1 MQAVVKNYSQF
12 RWLHYWVVKLTLGL
26 VSVTLTNQ
34 LEGDI
39 KELVTLFRKSGV
51 HQWGTQSSR
60 LWDKGAG
67 TVSKK
72 IISALWASVWSKNK
86 GGPGPP
92 VPLPSIRHC
101 TKALVSWSNPT
112 RGEVRSKMGQRGC
125 IACLNTLT
133 SNLTS
138 LVPRQYNKTILSF
151 LFRWCWGRDVRV

>member
-1 MQAVVKNYSQF
+1 MQAVVKTYSQF

-26 VSVTLTNQ
+26 VSFTLTNQ

-60 LWDKGAG
+60 LWDKGG

-86 GGPGPP
+86 GGPGSP

-101 TKALVSWSNPT
+101 TKALESWSNLT

-125 IACLNTLT
+125 IARLNTLT

-138 LVPRQYNKTILSF
+138 LVPRQYNKTILPF
-151 LFRWCWGRDVRV
+151 LFGWCWGRDVHV